1 MPKVVGEMRPGIHFN
16 QQLTEVGEG
25 QACSDE
31 VCTGF
36 RADGPGVCCQ
46 RRQNQLVVL
55 DAAMTVFARQEFLDR
70 GHTGFAC
77 RLPLDQTLQPL
88 AWCAGLTEHF
98 EAAAWPLRRRHQ
110 IGIRIAWHLNFRK

>member
-88 AWCAGLTEHF
+88 AWCAGFDGTLRGGGLATPQ
-98 EAAAWPLRRRHQ
+98 AASDRYPDRMALKLP
-110 IGIRIAWHLNFRK
+110 